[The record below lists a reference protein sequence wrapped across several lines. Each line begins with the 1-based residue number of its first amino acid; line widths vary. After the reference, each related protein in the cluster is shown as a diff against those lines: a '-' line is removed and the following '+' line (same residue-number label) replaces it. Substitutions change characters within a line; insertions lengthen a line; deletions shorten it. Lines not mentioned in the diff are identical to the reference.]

1 MYSNISSLQDNFLEM
16 EEVLYNVDYNFN
28 LIALIETWH
37 ANKNLFKQGILPR
50 YQKYEGISGTTKSG
64 GCGFYLK
71 KLSLISFVMIYP
83 KNTTAKIVS
92 LKHFD
97 LK

>member
-1 MYSNISSLQDNFLEM
+1 M

-50 YQKYEGISGTTKSG
+50 YQKYEGTSGTTKNG
-64 GCGFYLK
+64 GCGFYIK
-71 KLSLISFVMIYP
+71 KTIPYFLRDDLSKKYNSQDCEFE
-83 KNTTAKIVS
+83 A
-92 LKHFD
+92 F
-97 LK
+97 